1 MADEIE
7 ALNNRIEALE
17 KEVFA
22 LQKEL
27 QLYKKSGGGRLYYAL
42 IRKQNEMA
50 DLLNESTLRA
60 SIVESDKSFERLR
73 YLWNDAK
80 DLVINTKILGE
91 AMGVTGNEERDISR
105 LTTFLDKN
113 AT

>member
-1 MADEIE
+1 MAEIE
-7 ALNNRIEALE
+7 ELNDKIAALE
-17 KEVFA
+17 KEIA
-22 LQKEL
+22 AQAAEL
-27 QLYKKSGGGRLYYAL
+27 ALYKKAGGGRLYYAL

-50 DLLNESTLRA
+50 DLLNESTLKA
-60 SIVESDKSFERLR
+60 SINESDKSFERLR

-91 AMGVTGNEERDISR
+91 AMGVTGNEEKDLSR